1 MTPMSGALDWLAVGD
16 VAEERPASGPAILG
30 GGAARLAAHAAALS
44 ARTALVAKLGSDE
57 AGRRVREALERLKV
71 DLRWLRDA
79 PGLRTTI
86 WHQPDR
92 DPQQRRVE
100 RGADLSLRLDE
111 LPPTSVSAA
120 LTVVSGYS
128 LSVEPAR
135 SAALGALSGASA
147 RGGRSALL
155 LEADL
160 LWWTN
165 ARMTRRVLEP
175 ALAAADSVAL
185 QAADA
190 RALFGAVDDREALRL
205 LAGMGPRVVYLAE
218 QDGSVLLREGG
229 RIHSCPA
236 ALGEDA
242 PRDRYAGPAAF
253 WVALAHRSAPR
264 KAAAD
269 SIRYAQSV
277 RRAGAPRQPHPSLPA
292 AGRVREGLSRL

>member
-1 MTPMSGALDWLAVGD
+1 MSGALDWLAVGD
-16 VAEERPASGPAILG
+16 VAEERGTANGPGILG
-30 GGAARLAAHAAALS
+30 GGAARLVAHAAALQ
-44 ARTALVAKLGSDE
+44 ARTALVAKVGADE
-57 AGRRVREALERLKV
+57 AGRRVRDSLERLKV

-79 PGLRTTI
+79 PGLKTTI
-86 WHQPDR
+86 WQRPDGE
-92 DPQQRRVE
+92 PQLRRVE
-100 RGADLSLRLDE
+100 RGADLALRLDE
-111 LPPTSVSAA
+111 LPPLSVTAA

-135 SAALGALSGASA
+135 SAALGALTGATA

-175 ALAAADSVAL
+175 ALAAVESVAL

-190 RALFGAVDDREALRL
+190 RVLFGGADRREALRL
-205 LAGMGPRVVYLAE
+205 LADMGPRLVYLAE
-218 QDGSVLLREGG
+218 EDGSVLLREGS
-229 RIHSCPA
+229 RVHVCPA
-236 ALGEDA
+236 DAGAEA

-253 WVALAHRSAPR
+253 WVALSHRSAPR

-269 SIRYAQSV
+269 SVRYAQSV
-277 RRAGAPRQPHPSLPA
+277 RRAGAPRQPYASLPE
-292 AGRVREGLSRL
+292 AGRVREGAPRL